1 MSILGNRVQ
10 RIEDVRFLLGQG
22 RYVANVAPPDA
33 AAVVFAR
40 SSMAH
45 AKLLAVELDQAR
57 RMPGV
62 LAVVDAE
69 SLGANPIP
77 VRLPPGFSPIPRPDF
92 LQRHLL
98 ATDRVRFVGQPIA
111 AIVADTLSQA
121 IDAAEAVVVDYE
133 PLDAVID
140 PRRAGAHTTTLY
152 DELRSNVL
160 PAMPLAEA
168 PIPDFSDCDVVL
180 TMEISNSRMSAAP
193 IEPRV
198 AAAHWHADDTLTC
211 WSSTQGPHATRSQLA
226 VVAGLPDQS
235 VRVIV
240 PDLGGGFGAKSRP
253 GLEECALGCLSRIV
267 QRPVLWVES
276 RTENLQAMCHGR
288 AQYHTV
294 TMGGRADGR
303 ITHYHLHN
311 LADAGYTPTGAGFLP
326 FLTGMVAQGC
336 YDIGNVAYTFE
347 TVLTN
352 TSTIGAFRGAGRP
365 EAIATLERAVD
376 LFAAEV
382 GIDPVE
388 VRRRNFIEPDSF
400 PFATKTGSVYD
411 SGRFAE
417 GLRLA
422 CDIAGYE
429 QLRSDQATRRE
440 SGSKKLLG
448 IGVASFVEVTAST
461 TSGPGTEYGAVTL
474 LNDGSFRVDFGAT
487 AMGQGTETTVAMI
500 AADGLGVGVE
510 QITLRSGDT
519 NTIPHSNITVGART
533 TQVLGPTMVD
543 ASKQMVEAAKSI
555 AAQLLEAAADDVV
568 FDQGTGAFAVAG
580 TPAISIDWPAIAA
593 ATEVPLATVG
603 EFAQESPTYPS
614 GANIAVVE
622 VDAETG
628 SVELLRLIAA
638 DDAGTIINPMLA
650 EGQVHGGLGAGVA
663 QALYEEI
670 VYDVDGNLLTSNF
683 ADYSILSAPEV
694 PSFETTHY
702 ETPSPNNPLGA
713 KGIGESGAI
722 GSTAAVQNAVI
733 DAIRHLGVKHLD
745 MPMTPQKVWAA
756 IANASAPTPTKAP
769 SN

>member
-10 RIEDVRFLLGQG
+10 RVEDGRFLVGQG
-22 RYVANVAPPDA
+22 RFVPNVAPTDA
-33 AAVVFAR
+33 AAVVFVR
-40 SSMAH
+40 STMAH
-45 AKLLAVELDQAR
+45 ANLLAVELNQAR
-57 RMPGV
+57 NMPGV
-62 LAVVDAE
+62 LAAVDAE
-69 SLGANPIP
+69 SLGANPT
-77 VRLPPGFSPIPRPDF
+77 PGFPPIPRPDF

-121 IDAAEAVVVDYE
+121 IDAAEMVVVDYE

-140 PRRAGAHTTTLY
+140 PRCAGAHSTALY
-152 DELRSNVL
+152 DELGSNAL
-160 PAMPLAEA
+160 PPMPLPEV
-168 PIPDFSDCDVVL
+168 PIPDFSDCDIVL
-180 TMEISNSRMSAAP
+180 TMEISNSRMNAAP

-211 WSSTQGPHATRSQLA
+211 WSSTQGPHAARSQLA
-226 VVAGLPDQS
+226 AVAGLADES

-240 PDLGGGFGAKSRP
+240 PDIGGGFGAKAEPS
-253 GLEECALGCLSRIV
+253 LEECALGCLSRIV

-288 AQYHTV
+288 AQYHTI

-311 LADAGYTPTGAGFLP
+311 LTDAGYTPTGAGFLP
-326 FLTGMVAQGC
+326 FLTGTVAQGC
-336 YDIGNVAYTFE
+336 YDIDHVAYTFE
-347 TVLTN
+347 TVVTN

-376 LFAAEV
+376 VFAAEV

-388 VRRRNFIEPDSF
+388 VRRRNFIKPDNF
-400 PFATKTGSVYD
+400 PFTTMTGSVYD

-422 CDIAGYE
+422 CEIAGYE
-429 QLRSDQATRRE
+429 QLRSDQAARRE

-448 IGVASFVEVTAST
+448 IGVASFVEITAAAP
-461 TSGPGTEYGAVTL
+461 GPQTEHGAISL
-474 LNDGSFRVDFGAT
+474 LDDGSFRVDFGAT
-487 AMGQGTETTVAMI
+487 AMGQGTDTTMAMI
-500 AADGLGVGVE
+500 AADGLGVDIE

-519 NTIPHSNITVGART
+519 DIIPHSNLTAGSRT

-543 ASKQMVEAAKSI
+543 ASERMVEAAKPV
-555 AAQLLEAAADDVV
+555 AAQVLEAAVDDLV
-568 FDQGTGAFAVAG
+568 FNQQAGTFAVVG

-593 ATEVPLATVG
+593 ATEVPLTTVG
-603 EFAQESPTYPS
+603 EFAQESPTFPS
-614 GANIAVVE
+614 GSNIAVVE
-622 VDAETG
+622 VDAATG

-638 DDAGTIINPMLA
+638 DDAGTIISPMLA
-650 EGQVHGGLGAGVA
+650 EGQVHGGLATGVA
-663 QALYEEI
+663 QALYEEV
-670 VYDVDGNLLTSNF
+670 VYDEDGNLLTSNF
-683 ADYSILSAPEV
+683 IDYPVLSAREV

-713 KGIGESGAI
+713 KGIGESGTV
-722 GSTAAVQNAVI
+722 GSTPAVQNAVI
-733 DAIRHLGVKHLD
+733 DAIRHLGVTHID

-756 IANASAPTPTKAP
+756 ITSASG
-769 SN
+769 